1 MPAFCKM
8 LVDVG
13 VYEPCY
19 DTIYI
24 TLQAMLRGVEDSIQ
38 GRLAEHEMYWHA
50 LALKVDYESRWIFN
64 VGYTA
69 CWFGLW
75 MMRDTALFD

>member
-1 MPAFCKM
+1 MRRRRKHNNRLSTRASTNELIATPPP
-8 LVDVG
+8 G
-13 VYEPCY
+13 V
-19 DTIYI
+19 
-24 TLQAMLRGVEDSIQ
+24 
-38 GRLAEHEMYWHA
+38 
-50 LALKVDYESRWIFN
+50 ALKVDYESRWIFN